1 MCIDVS
7 KQKGKKKSHVYSSL
21 PSGIERILLV
31 VVDTSMISCKLT
43 EVIYFSLF
51 PLAVWK
57 DAKWCPWTQSSW

>member
-1 MCIDVS
+1 MEIICVLMLAS
-7 KQKGKKKSHVYSSL
+7 KRVNKSHVYSSL

-57 DAKWCPWTQSSW
+57 DAKWRPWT